1 MVKIKNVITAIGNPM
16 LNNELK
22 NEEIN
27 ILCGDILYKEGIIE
41 YLEKNIN
48 ADFIVLNDELPGS
61 IDTEELIH
69 IASGEFVT
77 TRILNITKGEKGTP
91 RKSTRNC

>member
-22 NEEIN
+22 NKEIN

-48 ADFIVLNDELPGS
+48 ADFIVL
-61 IDTEELIH
+61 
-69 IASGEFVT
+69 F
-77 TRILNITKGEKGTP
+77 
-91 RKSTRNC
+91 